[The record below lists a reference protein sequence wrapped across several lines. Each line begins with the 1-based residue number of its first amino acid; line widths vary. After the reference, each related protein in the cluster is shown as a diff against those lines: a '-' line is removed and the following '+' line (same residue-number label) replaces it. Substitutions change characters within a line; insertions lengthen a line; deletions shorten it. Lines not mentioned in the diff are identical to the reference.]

1 MFEFNIVF
9 GPVPSRRLGRSL
21 GINNI
26 TAKTCSY
33 SCVYC
38 QIGRTT
44 DLTIDRKCFY
54 RPEKVL
60 EEVIRR
66 IRTLSSRGEKID
78 YITFVPDGE
87 PTLDSNIGK
96 EIVLVKRVGVPVAVI
111 TNASLLWRKEVI
123 EDLLDADYVSLKID
137 AVSEEVWK
145 RVNRAH
151 PSLKLDNIL
160 NGIREFSARFRGK
173 IVTETMLINGVDY
186 GMELEKVSEY
196 LKSLR
201 RVDKAYISIP
211 TRPPA
216 EKWVKQPREK
226 VINLAFQ
233 TFSKK
238 VGLEKVELL
247 VDYEGDN
254 FTISDDIE
262 RDFLSI
268 MAVHPMRRDAVE
280 SLLTREGGGWH
291 TIEKLLNEKKIVE
304 LEYEGKKYYMI
315 NLGHKTGAR

>member
-1 MFEFNIVF
+1 
-9 GPVPSRRLGRSL
+9 
-21 GINNI
+21 
-26 TAKTCSY
+26 
-33 SCVYC
+33 
-38 QIGRTT
+38 
-44 DLTIDRKCFY
+44 
-54 RPEKVL
+54 
-60 EEVIRR
+60 
-66 IRTLSSRGEKID
+66 
-78 YITFVPDGE
+78 
-87 PTLDSNIGK
+87 
-96 EIVLVKRVGVPVAVI
+96 
-111 TNASLLWRKEVI
+111 
-123 EDLLDADYVSLKID
+123 
-137 AVSEEVWK
+137 
-145 RVNRAH
+145 
-151 PSLKLDNIL
+151 
-160 NGIREFSARFRGK
+160 
-173 IVTETMLINGVDY
+173 
-186 GMELEKVSEY
+186 MELEKVSEY

-262 RDFLSI
+262 RDLLSI